1 MPMEKYRG
9 LIEVSPEF
17 FGVLWK
23 YIDDDCI
30 TDIDYNGSELWIRDY
45 QNHRE
50 KVRGIS
56 VSPHFIR
63 QLTQRIAN
71 SVSKEFNKQNP
82 VLEAETERLRISIV
96 HESVAVT
103 GRSICIRKTLPMTRI
118 KTKEAIQSGYIS
130 KEGLAFLRNAVKAH
144 MNMVICGEPG
154 VGKTEFAKFISQSI
168 PNQERVITI
177 EDNLEWHYHKIK
189 PLADCVEMQVSE
201 IFSYRDAII
210 TSLRQNP
217 KWLMVSEVRGEEVV
231 SYLQQLTTGVN
242 GITTLHTDD
251 ARKVPSRL
259 VNMASEYIGKDRM
272 ETDIYSFLDIAVLI
286 SIRID
291 KDGKEKRFI
300 DQICFFYQ
308 EAEQKR
314 HLLLCDNG
322 KVQKEHIPGE
332 LTLKF
337 KKAGITKIFENEEV
351 ERETEGR
358 F

>member
-1 MPMEKYRG
+1 MPVDNHRG
-9 LIEVSPEF
+9 MIEISPEF
-17 FGVLWK
+17 FGVLWQ
-23 YIDDDCI
+23 YIDDDRV
-30 TDIDYNGSELWIRDY
+30 TDIDYNGRELWIRDY
-45 QNHRE
+45 QNNRE
-50 KVRGIS
+50 KIRGLSIS
-56 VSPHFIR
+56 SQFIR

-103 GRSICIRKTLPMTRI
+103 GRSICIRKTLPITRI

-130 KEGLAFLRNAVKAH
+130 KEELALLLNAVKAH
-144 MNMVICGEPG
+144 MNLVICGEPG

-168 PNQERVITI
+168 PNKERVITI
-177 EDNLEWHYHKIK
+177 EDNLEWHYHQIK

-201 IFSYRDAII
+201 IFSYQDAIV

-259 VNMASEYIGKDRM
+259 VNMASDKIGKDRM
-272 ETDIYSFLDIAVLI
+272 ESDIYSFLDIAVLI
-286 SIRID
+286 SVRLD
-291 KDGKEKRFI
+291 ECGKEKRFI
-300 DQICFFYQ
+300 DQICFFY
-308 EAEQKR
+308 EESSQKK
-314 HLLLCDNG
+314 HFLLCDNG
-322 KVQKEHIPGE
+322 QIQRQDIPKE
-332 LTLKF
+332 LKLKF
-337 KKAGITKIFENEEV
+337 ERSGITKIFKNEEV
-351 ERETEGR
+351 EHEMEAKI
-358 F
+358 